1 MKKYR
6 PVIAVLCLLSACSQ
20 GIKGVYADAM
30 GVTRYSF
37 TPGGTVTIE
46 AMGISQ
52 ETTYVREG
60 DTLKVA
66 LPQKGASLNF
76 TINEDGSLGGPLG
89 IRLEKADR

>member
-1 MKKYR
+1 MVALPIDDSWLR
-6 PVIAVLCLLSACSQ
+6 DTGP
-20 GIKGVYADAM
+20 
-30 GVTRYSF
+30 
-37 TPGGTVTIE
+37 
-46 AMGISQ
+46 
-52 ETTYVREG
+52 TYVREG

>member
-1 MKKYR
+1 MKKYL
-6 PVIAVLCLLSACSQ
+6 PIVVALCLLSACSQ

-37 TPGGTVTIE
+37 TSGGKVTIE

-66 LPQKGASLNF
+66 LPQKGASLDF
-76 TINEDGSLGGPLG
+76 TINQDGSLGGPLG
-89 IRLEKADR
+89 IRLEKTDR